1 MAFSPAG
8 LGLAASGVLA
18 GLSLFGEPRP
28 PVRPPPLRVKVYI
41 LPAPGYYG
49 GGAPG
54 YYGGGAPGYYG
65 GGRGTKKEKKKKKK
79 PHGKGNAGSQ
89 GVFRIP
95 EVLAA
100 RGEQRLCS
108 QKLNLQSEE
117 ESESDESEE
126 ESESES
132 DSEEEEDESDDEETV
147 HQPAGRA
154 YY

>member
-1 MAFSPAG
+1 MAFLPAG
-8 LGLAASGVLA
+8 LGLASGVLA

-28 PVRPPPLRVKVYI
+28 PVRPPPLRVEVYI
-41 LPAPGYYG
+41 LP
-49 GGAPG
+49 APG

-79 PHGKGNAGSQ
+79 PHGKGSAGYQ
-89 GVFRIP
+89 GVFGKHD
-95 EVLAA
+95 VLAA
-100 RGEQRLCS
+100 SGERHLCS

-132 DSEEEEDESDDEETV
+132 DSEEEDESDDEETV
-147 HQPAGRA
+147 HQPAGRT

>member
-1 MAFSPAG
+1 MAFLPAG
-8 LGLAASGVLA
+8 LGLASGVLA

-54 YYGGGAPGYYG
+54 YYGGG
-65 GGRGTKKEKKKKKK
+65 RGTKKEKKKKKK
-79 PHGKGNAGSQ
+79 PHGKGNAGYQ
-89 GVFRIP
+89 GVFGMP
-95 EVLAA
+95 DVLAA

-108 QKLNLQSEE
+108 QKLNLQSEEESDEE

-147 HQPAGRA
+147 HQPAGRT

>member
-1 MAFSPAG
+1 MAFLPAG
-8 LGLAASGVLA
+8 LGLASGVLA

-54 YYGGGAPGYYG
+54 YYGGG
-65 GGRGTKKEKKKKKK
+65 RGTKKEKKKKKK

-89 GVFRIP
+89 GVFRMP

-108 QKLNLQSEE
+108 QKLNLQSEEESDEE

>member
-1 MAFSPAG
+1 MAFLPSG
-8 LGLAASGVLA
+8 LGLAGVLA
-18 GLSLFGEPRP
+18 GLSLLGEPRP

-41 LPAPGYYG
+41 MP
-49 GGAPG
+49 APG

-79 PHGKGNAGSQ
+79 PHGKGNAGYQ
-89 GVFRIP
+89 GVFGMP
-95 EVLAA
+95 NVLAA

-117 ESESDESEE
+117 ESECDESEE

-132 DSEEEEDESDDEETV
+132 DSEEEDESDDEETV